1 MLSIQQVEGRMYF
14 SNIKHYVRPNVIG
27 IHTFAYIIKHNAR
40 TLSVC
45 AMITFTACSKNAVYR
60 NFCFRPP
67 VGLISLFRR
76 FDSWEKCVTV

>member
-40 TLSVC
+40 TLSVR
-45 AMITFTACSKNAVYR
+45 AMITLQHAQRMLYIGIY
-60 NFCFRPP
+60 FRPP
-67 VGLISLFRR
+67 VG
-76 FDSWEKCVTV
+76 